1 MTEES
6 DTEDRGRSLNKFQ
19 QSLKRL
25 DPPAWIRQQSPL
37 PPLVTE
43 EPKRTRPRY
52 SDHRRSY
59 SAQRGAVPSAS
70 ASFWRTTTS
79 SSREPSP
86 GPGSRPATAAGRF
99 QSSHFSRWSAST
111 LCSDGQFSNGDNTP
125 TDSVISAFSMRSSFQ
140 GTEPIYHPP
149 SLLPVPGRPP
159 NNSYSNHIKRP
170 YLGWR
175 SQDSLINGAGGSVSE
190 SRYLTPA
197 ERLAWSCKQQQQRA
211 SSAGGFGGG
220 GSGPGGGGSLHRHN
234 RAMQQHQMVH
244 DSIKSVSTAIMEFC
258 QAEDVPQPPPPLPA
272 APSIPRRRKEHRA
285 QIVWL
290 ESSFIS
296 SEAKSKL

>member
-1 MTEES
+1 MTQDANGWAALQQPAEYGAQEMVKGILAGIGNKHS
-6 DTEDRGRSLNKFQ
+6 D
-19 QSLKRL
+19 
-25 DPPAWIRQQSPL
+25 I
-37 PPLVTE
+37 
-43 EPKRTRPRY
+43 
-52 SDHRRSY
+52 
-59 SAQRGAVPSAS
+59 
-70 ASFWRTTTS
+70 
-79 SSREPSP
+79 
-86 GPGSRPATAAGRF
+86 
-99 QSSHFSRWSAST
+99 
-111 LCSDGQFSNGDNTP
+111 
-125 TDSVISAFSMRSSFQ
+125 
-140 GTEPIYHPP
+140 
-149 SLLPVPGRPP
+149 
-159 NNSYSNHIKRP
+159 
-170 YLGWR
+170 LGWR

-211 SSAGGFGGG
+211 SSAGGFGG

>member
-1 MTEES
+1 MGGVYS
-6 DTEDRGRSLNKFQ
+6 SLVLLAYLLTCLLQQPNKCQ

-99 QSSHFSRWSAST
+99 QS
-111 LCSDGQFSNGDNTP
+111 
-125 TDSVISAFSMRSSFQ
+125 
-140 GTEPIYHPP
+140 
-149 SLLPVPGRPP
+149 
-159 NNSYSNHIKRP
+159 
-170 YLGWR
+170 
-175 SQDSLINGAGGSVSE
+175 
-190 SRYLTPA
+190 
-197 ERLAWSCKQQQQRA
+197 
-211 SSAGGFGGG
+211 
-220 GSGPGGGGSLHRHN
+220 
-234 RAMQQHQMVH
+234 
-244 DSIKSVSTAIMEFC
+244 
-258 QAEDVPQPPPPLPA
+258 
-272 APSIPRRRKEHRA
+272 
-285 QIVWL
+285 
-290 ESSFIS
+290 
-296 SEAKSKL
+296 